1 MIYDHLNKDI
11 IKQAIEICCTKEIQ
25 LQDKTIFGRDMKLIY
40 FNLKD
45 KNNKTLPFN
54 VAIDSVYLNAIEKDD
69 TAFEYQQKLKL
80 TILENLVRKLNHER
94 TNNLKYYIDEIDILE
109 KNYNYFNNKLK
120 EVKQNEQTNI

>member
-11 IKQAIEICCTKEIQ
+11 IKQATNICCTKKIQ

-40 FNLKD
+40 FELKD

-54 VAIDSVYLNAIEKDD
+54 VAIDSVYLNAIKKDD
-69 TAFEYQQKLKL
+69 TNSEYQQKLQL
-80 TILENLVRKLNHER
+80 TILENIVRKLNHEK
-94 TNNLKYYIDEIDILE
+94 TNHPKYYTDEINILE
-109 KNYNYFNNKLK
+109 ENYNYFDKKLK

>member
-94 TNNLKYYIDEIDILE
+94 TNNLKYYINEIDILE